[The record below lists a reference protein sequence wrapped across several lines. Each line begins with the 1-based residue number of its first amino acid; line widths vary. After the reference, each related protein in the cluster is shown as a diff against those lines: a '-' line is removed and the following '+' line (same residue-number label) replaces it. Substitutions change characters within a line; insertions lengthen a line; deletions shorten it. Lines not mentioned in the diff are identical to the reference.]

1 MEIQSLPTDVN
12 KILDLILVVLI
23 VHMLAE
29 WIFEWMMTG
38 WLVGQRDGRNLSVS
52 EIQ

>member
-23 VHMLAE
+23 VHKLDE
-29 WIFEWMMTG
+29 WIIEWMMTG
-38 WLVGQRDGRNLSVS
+38 WLAGRRDGRNLSVS